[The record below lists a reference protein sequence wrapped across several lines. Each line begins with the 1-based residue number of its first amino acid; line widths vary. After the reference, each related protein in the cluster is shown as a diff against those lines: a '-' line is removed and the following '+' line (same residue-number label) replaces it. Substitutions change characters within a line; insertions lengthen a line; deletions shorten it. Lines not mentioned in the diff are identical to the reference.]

1 MQNIYRNYK
10 VDIWQ
15 AWVTRGRARTSRGY
29 KRTDWIT
36 VCILSKLKIININ
49 IKTLTCL

>member
-1 MQNIYRNYK
+1 MASMGDTWAR
-10 VDIWQ
+10 
-15 AWVTRGRARTSRGY
+15 ACARTSRGY